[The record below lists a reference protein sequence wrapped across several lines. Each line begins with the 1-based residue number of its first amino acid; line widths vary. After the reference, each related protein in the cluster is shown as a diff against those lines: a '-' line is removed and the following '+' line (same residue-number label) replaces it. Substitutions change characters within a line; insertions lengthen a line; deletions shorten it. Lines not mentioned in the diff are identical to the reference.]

1 MGQFVG
7 ASLVKEDEIM
17 YKDKIKQ
24 YIYSLGEKREQF
36 GGMSAC
42 PFAVPELESGR
53 LFIAKI
59 DDEHSFHDLLAF
71 FISSTYE
78 SALFAVE
85 DADSLTEEETIKY
98 QTFIDSALK
107 SADCGHLKA
116 ICFSPKDR
124 VSEIEGYNPR
134 ADAPFFLIN
143 IAKKKVLNKAHK
155 KLLSTSYYDKLT
167 EEYRKFLHIS
177 DQMGR

>member
-1 MGQFVG
+1 M
-7 ASLVKEDEIM
+7 SLVKEDEIM
-17 YKDKIKQ
+17 YQDKIKQ

-71 FISSTYE
+71 FISSSYE

-85 DADSLTEEETIKY
+85 DAESLSAEETIKY
-98 QTFIDSALK
+98 QTFIDSVLKEAGHKNLK
-107 SADCGHLKA
+107 S
-116 ICFSPKDR
+116 ICFNPFDGIAE
-124 VSEIEGYNPR
+124 VEGYNPR

-143 IAKKKVLNKAHK
+143 IAEKTVLNRAHA
-155 KLLSTSYYDKLT
+155 KLQKTGYYDNYKN
-167 EEYRKFLHIS
+167 YI
-177 DQMGR
+177 

>member
-1 MGQFVG
+1 VRV
-7 ASLVKEDEIM
+7 SLVKENEIM
-17 YKDKIKQ
+17 YQDKIKQ

-36 GGMSAC
+36 GGLSAC

-71 FISSTYE
+71 FVESSYS
-78 SALFAVE
+78 SAIFAVE
-85 DADSLTEEETIKY
+85 DAESLTEEETIKY
-98 QTFIDSALK
+98 QTFIDSVLK
-107 SADCGHLKA
+107 STGNGHLKA
-116 ICFSPKDR
+116 ICLSPKDR

-143 IAKKKVLNKAHK
+143 IGESKVFSKAHK
-155 KLLSTSYYDKLT
+155 KLLSTSYYEKLT

-177 DQMGR
+177 DQMDR

>member
-71 FISSTYE
+71 FISSSYE

-85 DADSLTEEETIKY
+85 DADSLTEETISIKPLSTLV
-98 QTFIDSALK
+98 QTAAL
-107 SADCGHLKA
+107 
-116 ICFSPKDR
+116 
-124 VSEIEGYNPR
+124 EGYL
-134 ADAPFFLIN
+134 F
-143 IAKKKVLNKAHK
+143 
-155 KLLSTSYYDKLT
+155 
-167 EEYRKFLHIS
+167 
-177 DQMGR
+177 

>member
-1 MGQFVG
+1 
-7 ASLVKEDEIM
+7 L
-17 YKDKIKQ
+17 
-24 YIYSLGEKREQF
+24 
-36 GGMSAC
+36 SAC

-71 FISSTYE
+71 FAESSYS
-78 SALFAVE
+78 SAIFAVE
-85 DADSLTEEETIKY
+85 GAESLTEEETIKY
-98 QTFIDSALK
+98 QTFIDSVLN
-107 SADCGHLKA
+107 STDYGHLKA

-143 IAKKKVLNKAHK
+143 IAEKKLLNKAHK
-155 KLLSTSYYDKLT
+155 KLLNTPYYDKLT

-177 DQMGR
+177 DQMDR

>member
-1 MGQFVG
+1 VYQ
-7 ASLVKEDEIM
+7 
-17 YKDKIKQ
+17 DKIKQ

-71 FISSTYE
+71 FVDSSYS
-78 SALFAVE
+78 SAILAVE
-85 DADSLTEEETIKY
+85 DAESLTEEDTLKY
-98 QTFIDSALK
+98 QTFIDAVLENE
-107 SADCGHLKA
+107 GHKNLKA
-116 ICFSPKDR
+116 ICFSPKDK
-124 VSEIEGYNPR
+124 VSKIEGYNPR
-134 ADAPFFLIN
+134 ADAPFFLVN
-143 IAKKKVLNKAHK
+143 IAEKRVLSKAHK
-155 KLLSTSYYDKLT
+155 KLLGTSYYDKLT

-177 DQMGR
+177 DQMDK